1 MLQHLLKLFLRGVLA
16 VGRNR
21 RRELLRVHL
30 FGLFANKR
38 KNGVPILRKVA
49 QLIHK
54 INQQKFGRDVPWNI
68 QSKLEGD
75 HSIAERKCSFDR

>member
-21 RRELLRVHL
+21 KRELLRVHL
-30 FGLFANKR
+30 FGLSANAR
-38 KNGVPILRKVA
+38 KNGVPILRK
-49 QLIHK
+49 QLINK
-54 INQQKFGRDVPWNI
+54 INQQKFGRDVPCNI